1 MRTIRSQEIFTKK
14 FRQQQNFDSDPKEAW
29 HYNYVKFTP
38 IAKNFMPYCRMIYF
52 FYQRV
57 KDRRR
62 SWKETWAEFKRY
74 FKQTENALL
83 FCKRFKMLTFSQFSS
98 DIFFKTQRHLTYVD
112 IIFKT
117 EGSKKFKFWKDFYFA
132 LSANFLLQRHA
143 TYVCFRIRGT
153 QRDYSS
159 KPIKHSTVKRIS
171 VFKRYSLGIER

>member
-1 MRTIRSQEIFTKK
+1 
-14 FRQQQNFDSDPKEAW
+14 
-29 HYNYVKFTP
+29 
-38 IAKNFMPYCRMIYF
+38 MPYCRMIYF
-52 FYQRV
+52 FFTSESKIVEEVEKKPGRSS
-57 KDRRR
+57 KDTLSRR
-62 SWKETWAEFKRY
+62 KM
-74 FKQTENALL
+74 QLL

-117 EGSKKFKFWKDFYFA
+117 EGSKKFNFWKDFYFA

-143 TYVCFRIRGT
+143 TYLCFRIRGT